1 MPSDSRKLRSRKLFL
16 TVALILAAGI
26 GYALLVRFT
35 GFGIACPINRLTG
48 LKCPGCGV
56 TRMCLSLM
64 SGDLAAAWSYN
75 PALICAFPFLL
86 AIGADLAYRYV
97 KYGDKRLDPWANVL
111 MWVLLVS
118 LLIFGILRNIL

>member
-1 MPSDSRKLRSRKLFL
+1 MPSDPRRLRIRKLIL
-16 TVALILAAGI
+16 TLAVLLAVGI
-26 GYALLVRFT
+26 GYALLIRFT

-48 LKCPGCGV
+48 LECPGCGA

-64 SGDLAAAWSYN
+64 TGDFAAAWSYN
-75 PALICAFPFLL
+75 PALICAFPFGI
-86 AIGADLAYRYV
+86 AIGADLACRYV

-111 MWVLLVS
+111 MWLLIVS